1 MKIRFYATL
10 RRVIGGSQIEV
21 ELAEGATIREL
32 LADVFQKYP
41 ALKAEMMD
49 EKGELYQ
56 HVHIFVNGRDAPFLE
71 GGLDASL
78 SREDMIGI
86 FPAVGG
92 G

>member
-10 RRVIGGSQIEV
+10 RQVIGGSEV
-21 ELAEGATIREL
+21 EVDLPEDATIRDMLEAIFL
-32 LADVFQKYP
+32 KYP
-41 ALKAEMMD
+41 AMKRELLD
-49 EKGELYQ
+49 EQDELYQ

-71 GGLDASL
+71 GGLDAPL
-78 SREDMIGI
+78 NRKDLVGV